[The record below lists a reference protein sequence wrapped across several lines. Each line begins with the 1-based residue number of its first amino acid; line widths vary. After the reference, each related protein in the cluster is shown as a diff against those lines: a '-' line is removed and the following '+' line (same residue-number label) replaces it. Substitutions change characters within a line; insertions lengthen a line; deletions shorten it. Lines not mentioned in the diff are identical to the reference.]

1 MDGVRPGSIL
11 EAMKEVRRGYGEGRP
26 AMNKITGIL
35 CASLAGAAV
44 LIGAVASI
52 AGESS
57 QGPRINRGRTRP
69 ERSYS
74 VGEPGSIALLGA
86 GLVTLGIYAKKKNSK
101 KS

>member
-1 MDGVRPGSIL
+1 
-11 EAMKEVRRGYGEGRP
+11 
-26 AMNKITGIL
+26 MNKITGIL

-44 LIGAVASI
+44 LLGAVASL

-74 VGEPGSIALLGA
+74 VAEPGSIALLGA
-86 GLVTLGIYAKKKNSK
+86 GLVTLGIYAKKKNAK